1 MNALNGQEQTHQVWV
16 NFQQNHQWL
25 LPEWHKV
32 YLGKVAPVVE
42 SCRKAMLL
50 CLELDVINPGQPVP
64 ERLNAYATNQ
74 DPSLS
79 PGLEMICYELELSE
93 TGSVLELY

>member
-32 YLGKVAPVVE
+32 YLDKVAPVVE
-42 SCRKAMLL
+42 SCRKAMLF
-50 CLELDVINPGQPVP
+50 CLELDVINSGQPVP

-74 DPSLS
+74 DPTHT
-79 PGLEMICYELELSE
+79 PGLVMVCYELELSQ
-93 TGSVLELY
+93 T